1 VYTSRKVSTLDS
13 LCVTRVSRS
22 CWHAL
27 DDDRV
32 IGRGEV
38 SRRPDGRPFLS
49 IDVWRDDAFGRL
61 AEAML
66 PVLPKPLYTVVDERD
81 ADVTS
86 QWCAAGFSVRRREW
100 ECLIPTGPAE
110 PSDVPVIS
118 PEEEPLSELDRVI
131 REEVEASVGWQE
143 MPAELL
149 GPGVVDPSKYAVATK
164 SGRYVGLIR
173 VTQVQRLPRI
183 GLIAV
188 RADERRRGVARALL
202 GHALGSLHD
211 RGIETAS
218 AELNESNT
226 AALALFDGFGA
237 RRVGSNLELVL
248 R

>member
-1 VYTSRKVSTLDS
+1 VNTSRKVTTLDS
-13 LCVTRVSRS
+13 LCVTRVSGS

-49 IDVWRDDAFGRL
+49 IDVWRDDAFGQL

-66 PVLPKPLYTVVDERD
+66 PAVPKPLYTVVDEGD
-81 ADVTS
+81 ADLAS
-86 QWCAAGFSVRRREW
+86 RWRAAGFSIRRREW

-118 PEEEPLSELDRVI
+118 PEEEPLAELDRVI
-131 REEVEASVGWQE
+131 REEVEASVGWRE

-149 GPGVVDPSKYAVATK
+149 GPGVADPSKYAVATK

-173 VTQVQRLPRI
+173 VTRVRRLPRI

-188 RADERRRGVARALL
+188 RAGERRRGVARALL
-202 GHALGSLHD
+202 GHALGSLHA
-211 RGIETAS
+211 RGIQTAS
-218 AELNESNT
+218 AELNETNT
-226 AALALFDGFGA
+226 AAVALFDGFGA

>member
-1 VYTSRKVSTLDS
+1 MWTSRKVTSLDS
-13 LCVTRVSRS
+13 LCVTRVSRN
-22 CWHAL
+22 CWLAL
-27 DDDRV
+27 DHDRV

-66 PVLPKPLYTVVDERD
+66 PVLPKPLYTVIDEGD
-81 ADVTS
+81 AELNS

-100 ECLIPTGPAE
+100 ECLIPTRPAE
-110 PSDVPVIS
+110 PSGIVVIA

-131 REEVEASVGWQE
+131 RAEVEAGAGWQE

-149 GPGVVDPSKYAVATK
+149 GPGVADPSKYAVATK
-164 SGRYVGLIR
+164 AGRYVGLIR
-173 VTQVQRLPRI
+173 VTQVPRLPRI

-226 AALALFDGFGA
+226 AAVALFDGFGA